1 MPLGGG
7 QYGAQSKFPG
17 TANMGGQEIDPDEFQ
32 DDYGDYYDEESP
44 SMEEA
49 LMMQQLEQQQK
60 SAAMQQ

>member
-60 SAAMQQ
+60 LAAMQQ